1 LSRVFTAVLPVLS
14 ADFVF
19 GVAGLGV
26 TRRRTRG
33 KAHGMTIGVTN
44 GSAQHAV
51 EPRSTGRAASRIQGL
66 DELVGGHPDALRAL
80 FAAGQATDPRDLGDE
95 PRGRM
100 LAVEKAR
107 DVNALARPL
116 LRMISGPLPWR
127 GKVFHADHTGVNVV
141 LGRSVAA
148 FRYENGTSDVDGA
161 EALLLR
167 YDAQPWPLRA
177 IHDELRTV
185 ADGVAIGP
193 IVLET
198 GGARTVIGWF
208 GLERAK

>member
-1 LSRVFTAVLPVLS
+1 MS
-14 ADFVF
+14 
-19 GVAGLGV
+19 
-26 TRRRTRG
+26 
-33 KAHGMTIGVTN
+33 IGAPN
-44 GSAQHAV
+44 GSTHPAV
-51 EPRSTGRAASRIQGL
+51 EPRSTERAASRIQGL

-80 FAAGQATDPRDLGDE
+80 FAAGQPTDPADLGDE

-107 DVNALARPL
+107 QVNALARPI
-116 LRMISGPLPWR
+116 LRMIAGPLPWR
-127 GKVFHADHTGVNVV
+127 GKVFHADHSGANVV
-141 LGRSVAA
+141 LGRSVAP

-193 IVLET
+193 IVLES

-208 GLERAK
+208 GLERAR